1 MFDNAIIR
9 YVAIAG
15 TSVFLVC
22 QFVAPVTAKS
32 YTDHIPAASA
42 SINASMVSLD
52 ATKVVAKT
60 N

>member
-15 TSVFLVC
+15 TSVFLAC
-22 QFVAPVTAKS
+22 QFVAPVTVKPYA
-32 YTDHIPAASA
+32 DHIPSASA
-42 SINASMVSLD
+42 GIHSSMVSLD
-52 ATKVVAKT
+52 ATKVVAKA